1 MRNNLHSRPRRPG
14 NETFVYEEWLSRFE
28 RELRESYRS
37 IDGGKVDDRLYDRGR
52 ADMIREIL
60 GEENRV

>member
-1 MRNNLHSRPRRPG
+1 
-14 NETFVYEEWLSRFE
+14 VYEEWLSRFE